1 MDELIR
7 GLQAGRPEAFER
19 LVRDYGDRIY
29 RFVKRLAGERPAED
43 LTQEVFLRVHRSIES
58 YRPEGRFES
67 WLFTIANHLCID
79 HVRRRKPET
88 SLSELDETLAPDRFA
103 SDARRAAPGLPPARG
118 RRDVVSRDRETA
130 RVSAQYGPGPD
141 ALCDG
146 GPPEIDE
153 SLWNALNSWTRRSG
167 RRTPSNSGSTG
178 RPAPVADATWWNSAS
193 CSAST
198 RRHRPRRIAAAS
210 RGSGGP
216 ATPGSPWPPR
226 RRS

>member
-103 SDARRAAPGLPPARG
+103 SDAREPLERM
-118 RRDVVSRDRETA
+118 E
-130 RVSAQYGPGPD
+130 
-141 ALCDG
+141 
-146 GPPEIDE
+146 EE
-153 SLWNALNSWTRRSG
+153 E
-167 RRTPSNSGSTG
+167 
-178 RPAPVADATWWNSAS
+178 
-193 CSAST
+193 
-198 RRHRPRRIAAAS
+198 
-210 RGSGGP
+210 
-216 ATPGSPWPPR
+216 R
-226 RRS
+226 RRALRDAVERLPVEQRQVFLLREEGGMSFREIAELLGCPLNTALGRMHYAMEALRKSMKAYGMP